1 MCLRMPQG
9 YSAAGDPYTHRY
21 DEIIVGVER
30 KVKIIDDT
38 LLYDESIEQHFYH
51 VWDYLTLCAKNGI
64 IIHAKK
70 FQFCKDTVDFTG
82 LTITAD
88 GVVPSEKMLSAITD
102 FPPPTDLTSAR
113 AWFGLVN
120 QVSWAYAVSPIMQP
134 FRDLIKPNQQF
145 YWNDNLEM
153 LFESSKNTII
163 SLVKDGIKSFDLA
176 PQTCIQPDWSK
187 EGIGYLLLQKHC
199 QCTQKSPVCCK
210 DGWKLIFASSRFTN
224 NAESN
229 YSPTEGEA
237 LALSWALKHSRIFS
251 LGCPNLFVATDHKPL
266 LGIFNDRDLGSI
278 LNPRVQNL
286 KEGTLPWRFSTIHCP
301 GKWTRGP
308 DALSQYP
315 GHTST
320 ALAIIHEHP
329 SDTDNNVSISTNDAV
344 QVAGIYAVNE
354 IGNVT
359 FDHILTAARA
369 DAQYQDL
376 LHIIT
381 IGFPKRCN
389 ETEPAHLGEFWKVRH
404 RLSVFDGV
412 ALLDQRLVIPRSL
425 RSVILNNLHSAN
437 QGVTGMRFR
446 ANQCVYWAGLDSS
459 IRKHRATCRDCIRNA
474 PSQPPEPLILTPSPT
489 YPFEQICADYF
500 TLDTFHISPLSTG
513 SVDGSVST
521 LSKTMKSIVQ
531 PYRRSLGTYLW
542 PMESLRNSAQT
553 GALSSCQR
561 AFRIFSS
568 YGESSTGY
576 CP

>member
-1 MCLRMPQG
+1 M
-9 YSAAGDPYTHRY
+9 
-21 DEIIVGVER
+21 
-30 KVKIIDDT
+30 K
-38 LLYDESIEQHFYH
+38 
-51 VWDYLTLCAKNGI
+51 
-64 IIHAKK
+64 
-70 FQFCKDTVDFTG
+70 
-82 LTITAD
+82 D
-88 GVVPSEKMLSAITD
+88 GV
-102 FPPPTDLTSAR
+102 
-113 AWFGLVN
+113 
-120 QVSWAYAVSPIMQP
+120 
-134 FRDLIKPNQQF
+134 
-145 YWNDNLEM
+145 
-153 LFESSKNTII
+153 
-163 SLVKDGIKSFDLA
+163 KSFDLA
-176 PQTCIQPDWSK
+176 RQTCIQPDWSK

-210 DGWKLIFASSRFTN
+210 DGWKLIFAGSRFTN

-237 LALSWALKHSRIFS
+237 LALSWALKHSCIFS

-266 LGIFNDRDLGSI
+266 LDIFNERDLGSI

-286 KEGTLPWRFSTIHCP
+286 KEGTLPWRFSIIHCP
-301 GKWTRGP
+301 GKWTQGP
-308 DALSQYP
+308 DALPRYP
-315 GHTST
+315 GRTST
-320 ALAIIHEHP
+320 ALTIIREHP
-329 SDTDNNVSISTNDAV
+329 SDTDNNVSVSTNEAV

-359 FDHILTAARA
+359 FDHILTAVRA

-389 ETEPAHLGEFWKVRH
+389 ETEPAHLREFWEVRH
-404 RLSVFDGV
+404 HLSVFDGV

-446 ANQCVYWAGLDSS
+446 ANQCVYWPGLDSS
-459 IRKHRATCRDCIRNA
+459 IQNHRATCRDCIRNA
-474 PSQPPEPLILTPSPT
+474 PSQPPEPLILRHHPHIALSKSVLT
-489 YPFEQICADYF
+489 IF
-500 TLDTFHISPLSTG
+500 TLDIFRISPLSTG

-521 LSKTMKSIVQ
+521 LSKAMKSIVQ

-576 CP
+576 CL